1 MEFMRPGHMLRRNM
15 FTKGRG
21 GHCRGV
27 DSHGG
32 RRGSAAL
39 QRGSTA
45 SNPASCREAANG
57 LISLLDA
64 GKDDGA
70 LYRHTYAVVVT
81 TCGPASPTPRPAAP
95 PSPVGRAQC
104 SGLAAAM
111 VDLIEDD
118 KMEFGRVCPRP
129 RGLRGRL
136 YTKVNCGR
144 RMEAFSGKVATGFPK
159 KMRPNL

>member
-1 MEFMRPGHMLRRNM
+1 MLI
-15 FTKGRG
+15 FT
-21 GHCRGV
+21 
-27 DSHGG
+27 
-32 RRGSAAL
+32 AAAAAP
-39 QRGSTA
+39 R

-70 LYRHTYAVVVT
+70 LYRDTYAVVVT
-81 TCGPASPTPRPAAP
+81 TCGPASPTTRPAAP

-118 KMEFGRVCPRP
+118 KMESAEFVRAREAFAD
-129 RGLRGRL
+129 RL